1 MTFHEFPSA
10 EAFSTKALI
19 TSLHTVGN
27 VYKIINCKHGNILIT
42 EEIQ

>member
-27 VYKIINCKHGNILIT
+27 IYKIINKHGNILVT